1 MLIVLATTSSAT
13 SRKQHGPRQ
22 PAAILPASPFFVCQP
37 ISALISWIAA
47 MKGSVSSMVQ
57 VSA

>member
-1 MLIVLATTSSAT
+1 MFTVLAITSSAT
-13 SRKQHGPRQ
+13 SNKSTGRGSRV
-22 PAAILPASPFFVCQP
+22 AILAASPFFVCQP

-47 MKGSVSSMVQ
+47 MKGSVSAMVQ